1 MSTAKDWKNK
11 GNSFVQEQKYEDA
24 FNCYSKAIE
33 LDPNDPILYSN
44 RSLMLSNLNLYEQ
57 AIEDAKKAIQLNPNY
72 AKAYLRLGKAYEG
85 KNDFQKAYE
94 AYSQGLE
101 KDPNNAQINE
111 ALKKLSQYEEPEY
124 NEPHNEIPKN
134 EEHNFEMNK
143 HIKKEKSEIGNLI
156 EKYALKKRVE
166 LVFVRHVTDYRFEGI
181 IEEISGG
188 FIYFIRDDKYNGKQ
202 EQHLININNIIDIRL
217 LDN

>member
-11 GNSFVQEQKYEDA
+11 GNSFVKEQKYEDA
-24 FNCYSKAIE
+24 YNCYSKAIE

-44 RSLMLSNLNLYEQ
+44 RSLMLSNLNHFDE
-57 AIEDAKKAIQLNPNY
+57 AINDAKKAIQLNPSY
-72 AKAYLRLGKAYEG
+72 AKAYLRLGKAYEAR
-85 KNDFQKAYE
+85 NDFQKAYE

-111 ALKKLSQYEEPEY
+111 ALKKLSQYDEPEY
-124 NEPHNEIPKN
+124 NEQQNETTKN

-143 HIKKEKSEIGNLI
+143 YNKKEKNEIGNLI

-166 LVFVRHVTDYRFEGI
+166 LTFVRHVTDYRFEGI

-188 FIYFIRDDKYNGKQ
+188 FIYFIKDDKYNSKQ
-202 EQHLININNIIDIRL
+202 EHHLININNIIDIRL